1 MRKPGIEFNEV
12 YALVARL
19 ETIRV
24 VVAIATYKGWKMHQ
38 LDIKSAFLNGLLD
51 KEIYVQQPPS
61 FEIKGQEMKVYMLRK
76 ALNGTSF

>member
-1 MRKPGIEFNEV
+1 MYKAWLVARGFLRKLGIEFNEV

-24 VVAIATYKGWKMHQ
+24 VVAITTYKGWKMHKY
-38 LDIKSAFLNGLLD
+38 DIKSAFLNGLLD

-61 FEIKGQEMKVYMLRK
+61 FEIKGQ
-76 ALNGTSF
+76 